1 MIQTQSGKKETNNPE
16 TEEGELLQAQRPG
29 HNRG

>member
-16 TEEGELLQAQRPG
+16 TEKGELLQAQPPG
-29 HNRG
+29 QDRG